1 MDSILNLLMEQA
13 YELEG
18 LLLVAKS
25 RDDSSQKYLYELINK
40 KSAKITELAANLLSN
55 KDGAAELKE
64 PLAAAQTFEAVQGG
78 KPVPEPESESEPE
91 SEPAETEASLTADN
105 PNFPDALQWLAQE
118 QTPESTTIPQS
129 PTPLQEPEIEAEADI
144 EQPEYVN
151 DDNEDDKFLPE
162 QEEEE
167 QEEEEQEE
175 EDSLTVDQALQRKLS
190 RDLHHAF
197 SLNDRFRFRRELFA
211 NNDVELNDTLNLVE
225 TMQTFEEAEDFFY
238 NDLEWDK
245 DSPEVIDFMNIIRN
259 HFYNKGS

>member
-1 MDSILNLLMEQA
+1 MEQA

-64 PLAAAQTFEAVQGG
+64 PLAAIPTSGVVQGVG
-78 KPVPEPESESEPE
+78 SESISESEPE
-91 SEPAETEASLTADN
+91 PEPAETEASLTADN

-144 EQPEYVN
+144 EQPEYVS

-225 TMQTFEEAEDFFY
+225 TMQSFEEAEDFFY

>member
-1 MDSILNLLMEQA
+1 MNLLMEQA

-40 KSAKITELAANLLSN
+40 KSTKITELAANLLSN

-64 PLAAAQTFEAVQGG
+64 PLAVTQTFEVVQGES
-78 KPVPEPESESEPE
+78 PVPESESEPV

-118 QTPESTTIPQS
+118 QTAESTTIPQT
-129 PTPLQEPEIEAEADI
+129 PTPLQEPEIETEADI
-144 EQPEYVN
+144 EQPEYVS

-162 QEEEE
+162 QEEDE
-167 QEEEEQEE
+167 QE

-225 TMQTFEEAEDFFY
+225 TMQSFEEAEDFFY

>member
-1 MDSILNLLMEQA
+1 MEQA

-40 KSAKITELAANLLSN
+40 KSTKITELAANLLSN

-64 PLAAAQTFEAVQGG
+64 PLAVTQTFEVVQGES
-78 KPVPEPESESEPE
+78 PVPESESEPV

-118 QTPESTTIPQS
+118 QTAESTTIPQT
-129 PTPLQEPEIEAEADI
+129 PTPLQEPEIETEADI
-144 EQPEYVN
+144 EQPEYVS

-162 QEEEE
+162 QEEDE
-167 QEEEEQEE
+167 QE

-225 TMQTFEEAEDFFY
+225 TMQSFEEAEDFFY